1 MIKLPEWDSD
11 FTAKSKQ
18 YTLTMN
24 LYESGRLVIVLMIP
38 WGQSLLRI
46 HSDEHHIS
54 TIIVFFCILCVLF
67 VLEQALW
74 AIKRHNTR
82 RMFFNLLRTVPE
94 LGLLCCSCIF
104 LWLFFPGNI
113 FLSIAVWWIVG
124 IALILSRYV
133 WRRWALNE
141 AIIQTKDYRL
151 FGRRLG
157 RFTKRIKHDKAS
169 LYQLADKSAF
179 PRYTVMTLV
188 SDNPDIYA
196 SGKAMLLFEADQFRA
211 VVAHELGHSCSTH
224 YVGFEL
230 GDYIRR
236 IFFLP
241 ILATAMTVIFP
252 KIAMMINLSPIFVFL
267 ILMTIIWQINHWLS
281 IFLGRKRELGADLYS
296 IEVTQTPL
304 AFIEAM
310 TKLAQVQPYNV
321 FPNIFDS
328 LALCS
333 HPCIVKRLKHI
344 INALDESSKQS
355 HRKREHLHKNN

>member
-1 MIKLPEWDSD
+1 MIQLPEWDSD
-11 FTAKSKQ
+11 FIAKSKR
-18 YTLTMN
+18 YTITMN
-24 LYESGRLVIVLMIP
+24 LYGLGRIFVVLLIP
-38 WGQSLLRI
+38 CGLSLLRI
-46 HSDEHHIS
+46 HSDEHHIT
-54 TIIVFFCILCVLF
+54 TIILFFCILGVLF
-67 VLEQALW
+67 ILEQALW
-74 AIKRHNTR
+74 AVKRHNTR
-82 RMFFNLLRTVPE
+82 RMFFNLLHTMPE

-113 FLSIAVWWIVG
+113 LLSIAVWWIMG

-141 AIIQTKDYRL
+141 AILKTKDYKL

-179 PRYTVMTLV
+179 ARYTVMTLV

-196 SGKAMLLFEADQFRA
+196 SGEAMLLLEADQFRT

-230 GDYIRR
+230 ADYIRR
-236 IFFLP
+236 IFFVP
-241 ILATAMTVIFP
+241 IFAMAMTVILA
-252 KIAMMINLSPIFVFL
+252 KVAQMINLSHIFVFL
-267 ILMTIIWQINHWLS
+267 ILMTLIWQINHWLS
-281 IFLGRKRELGADLYS
+281 MFLGRKRELGADLYS

-310 TKLAQVQPYNV
+310 TKLAQVQPYNI
-321 FPNIFDS
+321 FPNIFDN

-333 HPCIVKRLKHI
+333 HPCTVKRLKFI
-344 INALDESSKQS
+344 VNALKESDKNLNER
-355 HRKREHLHKNN
+355 RKHS